1 MGVSKKHDEKK
12 TMMKIIPSLSWLL
25 ASFLFATIS
34 LAQTAPSSSPSSAYP
49 VKPIRLVVP
58 FPAGGPTDQFA
69 RQYAQALSTQ
79 LGKPVVVDNKSGAS
93 GAIGSLEVKNS
104 APDGYTLLF
113 GTASTHVLYNLINAK
128 PQYDSIK
135 DFTEIAVVGDAPIV
149 FAVSPSTK
157 GGFKDLI
164 EYARINPGKLQY
176 GSAGEGTYLH
186 IVGERLKYELGGL
199 DIQHIPF
206 RGSAQAIPALIGN
219 QVIMTVDTLGS
230 LINQHRSGNLRIVA
244 IAASKRSP
252 LIPDVPTVS
261 EVTGLKDFQAALWNI
276 VSAPEGLSP
285 QVTNRL
291 INATTQALKNPE
303 LLEKLNS
310 ISIQPITNLT
320 GVAATGFIAK
330 ELVSLRP
337 VVQSAGLKK
346 D

>member
-1 MGVSKKHDEKK
+1 MN
-12 TMMKIIPSLSWLL
+12 MMKVIQSLLWVL
-25 ASFLFATIS
+25 ASYLLVSIG
-34 LAQTAPSSSPSSAYP
+34 LAQTAALQPAYP

-69 RQYAQALSTQ
+69 RQYAQALSVQ

-113 GTASTHVLYNLINAK
+113 GTASTHVLYGLINPK

-149 FAVSPSTK
+149 FAVSSGTK
-157 GGFKDLI
+157 GGFKEFI

-219 QVIMTVDTLGS
+219 QVNMTVDTLGS
-230 LINQHRSGNLRIVA
+230 LINQHRAEKLRIVA

-252 LIPDVPTVS
+252 LIPDVPTVN

-285 QVTNRL
+285 QLTNTL
-291 INATTQALKNPE
+291 ILATSKALKNPE
-303 LLEKLNS
+303 LLDKLNA
-310 ISIQPITNLT
+310 ISIQPITNIT
-320 GVAATGFIAK
+320 GIAATGFIAK

-346 D
+346 E

>member
-1 MGVSKKHDEKK
+1 M
-12 TMMKIIPSLSWLL
+12 TMMKVIQSLLWVL
-25 ASFLFATIS
+25 ASYLLVSIG
-34 LAQTAPSSSPSSAYP
+34 LAQTAALQPAYP

-69 RQYAQALSTQ
+69 RQYAQALSIQ

-104 APDGYTLLF
+104 TPDGYTLLF
-113 GTASTHVLYNLINAK
+113 GTASTHVLYGLINPK

-149 FAVSPSTK
+149 FAVSSGTK
-157 GGFKDLI
+157 GGFKEFI

-219 QVIMTVDTLGS
+219 QVNMTVDTLGS
-230 LINQHRSGNLRIVA
+230 LINQHRADKLRIVA

-252 LIPDVPTVS
+252 LIPDVPTVN

-276 VSAPEGLSP
+276 VSAPQGLSP
-285 QVTNRL
+285 DITNTL
-291 INATTQALKNPE
+291 ISATTKTLKNPE
-303 LLEKLNS
+303 LLDKLNS
-310 ISIQPITNLT
+310 ISIQPISNIT
-320 GVAATGFIAK
+320 GVAATAFIAK

-346 D
+346 E

>member
-1 MGVSKKHDEKK
+1 
-12 TMMKIIPSLSWLL
+12 MK
-25 ASFLFATIS
+25 LFKFTLFILTLCAGFIS
-34 LAQTAPSSSPSSAYP
+34 AHAQQSNNYP

-69 RQYAQALSTQ
+69 RQYAQALSNQ

-113 GTASTHVLYNLINAK
+113 GTASTHVLYNLINSK

-135 DFTEIAVVGDAPIV
+135 DFTQIAVVGDAPIV
-149 FAVSPSTK
+149 FAVSPATK
-157 GGFKDLI
+157 GGFKELL

-206 RGSAQAIPALIGN
+206 RGSAQSIPALIGN
-219 QVIMTVDTLGS
+219 QVNMTVDTLGS
-230 LINQHRSGNLRIVA
+230 LINQHRAGNLRIVA
-244 IAASKRSP
+244 IATPKRSP
-252 LIPDVPTVS
+252 LIPDVPTVN

-276 VSAPEGLSP
+276 VSAPQGLSP
-285 QVTNRL
+285 DITNTL
-291 INATTQALKNPE
+291 ILATSKTLKNPE
-303 LLEKLNS
+303 LLDKLNS
-310 ISIQPITNLT
+310 ISIQPISNIT
-320 GVAATGFIAK
+320 GVAATSFIAK

-346 D
+346 E

>member
-1 MGVSKKHDEKK
+1 
-12 TMMKIIPSLSWLL
+12 MMKFIQSLLWVL
-25 ASFLFATIS
+25 ASFLLVSIG
-34 LAQTAPSSSPSSAYP
+34 LAQTAAPQAAYP

-69 RQYAQALSTQ
+69 RQYAQALSIQ

-113 GTASTHVLYNLINAK
+113 GTASTHVLYNLINSK

-135 DFTEIAVVGDAPIV
+135 DFTQIAVVGDAPIV
-149 FAVSPSTK
+149 FAVSPATK
-157 GGFKDLI
+157 GSFKELI

-219 QVIMTVDTLGS
+219 QVNMTVDTLGS
-230 LINQHRSGNLRIVA
+230 LINQHRADKLRIVA

-252 LIPDVPTVS
+252 LIPDVPTVN

-276 VSAPEGLSP
+276 VSAPQGLSP
-285 QVTNRL
+285 DITNTL
-291 INATTQALKNPE
+291 ILATTKTLKNPE
-303 LLEKLNS
+303 LLDKLNS
-310 ISIQPITNLT
+310 ISIQPISNIT

-346 D
+346 E

>member
-1 MGVSKKHDEKK
+1 
-12 TMMKIIPSLSWLL
+12 MKLFKFTLFILTLCAGIIS
-25 ASFLFATIS
+25 AH
-34 LAQTAPSSSPSSAYP
+34 AQQSNNYP

-69 RQYAQALSTQ
+69 RQYAQVLSNQ

-149 FAVSPSTK
+149 FAVSPATK
-157 GGFKDLI
+157 GGFKELL

-206 RGSAQAIPALIGN
+206 RGSAQSIPALIGN
-219 QVIMTVDTLGS
+219 QVNMTVDTLGS
-230 LINQHRSGNLRIVA
+230 LINQHRAGNLRIVA
-244 IAASKRSP
+244 IASPKRSP
-252 LIPDVPTVS
+252 LIPDVPTVN

-276 VSAPEGLSP
+276 VSAPQGLSP
-285 QVTNRL
+285 DITNTL
-291 INATTQALKNPE
+291 ILATTKTLKNPE
-303 LLEKLNS
+303 LLDKLNS
-310 ISIQPITNLT
+310 ISIQPISNIT
-320 GVAATGFIAK
+320 GVAATSFIAK

-346 D
+346 E

>member
-1 MGVSKKHDEKK
+1 
-12 TMMKIIPSLSWLL
+12 MMKFIQSLLWVL
-25 ASFLFATIS
+25 ASYSLVSIG
-34 LAQTAPSSSPSSAYP
+34 LAQTAALQPAYP

-69 RQYAQALSTQ
+69 RQYAQALSIQ

-113 GTASTHVLYNLINAK
+113 GTASTHVLYNLINSK

-135 DFTEIAVVGDAPIV
+135 DFTQIAVVGDAPIV
-149 FAVSPSTK
+149 FAVSPGTK
-157 GGFKDLI
+157 GGFKEFI

-219 QVIMTVDTLGS
+219 QVNMTVDTLGS
-230 LINQHRSGNLRIVA
+230 LINQHRAEKLRIVA

-252 LIPDVPTVS
+252 LIPDVPTVN

-276 VSAPEGLSP
+276 VSAPQGLSP
-285 QVTNRL
+285 DITNTL
-291 INATTQALKNPE
+291 ILATTKTLKNPE
-303 LLEKLNS
+303 LLDKLNS
-310 ISIQPITNLT
+310 ISIQPISNIT
-320 GVAATGFIAK
+320 GVAATAFIAK

-346 D
+346 E

>member
-1 MGVSKKHDEKK
+1 
-12 TMMKIIPSLSWLL
+12 MK
-25 ASFLFATIS
+25 LFKFILFILTLCAGFIS
-34 LAQTAPSSSPSSAYP
+34 AHAQQSNNYP

-135 DFTEIAVVGDAPIV
+135 DFTQIAVVGDAPIV
-149 FAVSPSTK
+149 FAVSPATK
-157 GGFKDLI
+157 GGFKELV

-206 RGSAQAIPALIGN
+206 RGSAQSIPALIGN
-219 QVIMTVDTLGS
+219 QVNMTVDTLGS
-230 LINQHRSGNLRIVA
+230 LINQHRAGKLKIVA

-252 LIPDVPTVS
+252 LIPDIPTVN

-276 VSAPEGLSP
+276 VSAPQGLSP
-285 QVTNRL
+285 DITNTL
-291 INATTQALKNPE
+291 ILATTKSLKNPE
-303 LLEKLNS
+303 LLDKLNS
-310 ISIQPITNLT
+310 ISIQPISNIT
-320 GVAATGFIAK
+320 GVAATSFIAK

-346 D
+346 E

>member
-1 MGVSKKHDEKK
+1 
-12 TMMKIIPSLSWLL
+12 MK
-25 ASFLFATIS
+25 LFKFTLFILTLCAGFIS
-34 LAQTAPSSSPSSAYP
+34 AHAQQSNNYP

-69 RQYAQALSTQ
+69 RQYAQVLSNQ

-149 FAVSPSTK
+149 FAVSSATK
-157 GGFKDLI
+157 GGFKELL

-206 RGSAQAIPALIGN
+206 RGSAQSIPALIGN
-219 QVIMTVDTLGS
+219 QVNMTVDTLGS
-230 LINQHRSGNLRIVA
+230 LINQHRAGNLRIAA
-244 IAASKRSP
+244 IASPKRSP
-252 LIPDVPTVS
+252 LIPDVPTVN

-276 VSAPEGLSP
+276 VSAPQGLSP
-285 QVTNRL
+285 DITNTL
-291 INATTQALKNPE
+291 ILATTRTLKNPE
-303 LLEKLNS
+303 LLDKLNS
-310 ISIQPITNLT
+310 ISIQPISNIT
-320 GVAATGFIAK
+320 GVAATSFIAK

-337 VVQSAGLKK
+337 VVQSARLKK
-346 D
+346 E

>member
-1 MGVSKKHDEKK
+1 
-12 TMMKIIPSLSWLL
+12 MMK
-25 ASFLFATIS
+25 LFKFTLFILTLCTGFIS
-34 LAQTAPSSSPSSAYP
+34 AHAQQLNNYP

-149 FAVSPSTK
+149 FAVSPATK
-157 GGFKDLI
+157 GGFKELL

-206 RGSAQAIPALIGN
+206 RGSAQSIPALIGN
-219 QVIMTVDTLGS
+219 QVNMTVDTLGS
-230 LINQHRSGNLRIVA
+230 LINQHRAGNLKIVA
-244 IAASKRSP
+244 IASPKRSP
-252 LIPDVPTVS
+252 LIPDVPTVN

-276 VSAPEGLSP
+276 VSAPQGLSP
-285 QVTNRL
+285 DITNTL
-291 INATTQALKNPE
+291 ILATTKTLKNPE
-303 LLEKLNS
+303 LLDKLNS
-310 ISIQPITNLT
+310 ISIQPISNIT
-320 GVAATGFIAK
+320 GVAATSFIAK

-346 D
+346 E

>member
-1 MGVSKKHDEKK
+1 
-12 TMMKIIPSLSWLL
+12 MMKFIQSLLWVL
-25 ASFLFATIS
+25 ASFLLVSIG
-34 LAQTAPSSSPSSAYP
+34 LAQTAAQQAAYP

-69 RQYAQALSTQ
+69 RQYAQALSIQ

-113 GTASTHVLYNLINAK
+113 GTASTHVLYGLINSK

-135 DFTEIAVVGDAPIV
+135 DFTQIAVVGDAPIV
-149 FAVSPSTK
+149 FAVSPATK
-157 GGFKDLI
+157 GSFKELI

-219 QVIMTVDTLGS
+219 QVNMTVDTLGS
-230 LINQHRSGNLRIVA
+230 LINQHRADKLRIVA

-252 LIPDVPTVS
+252 LIPDVPTVN

-276 VSAPEGLSP
+276 VSAPQGLSSDI
-285 QVTNRL
+285 TNTL
-291 INATTQALKNPE
+291 ILATTKTLKNPE
-303 LLEKLNS
+303 LLDKLNS
-310 ISIQPITNLT
+310 ISIQPISNIT

-346 D
+346 E

>member
-1 MGVSKKHDEKK
+1 
-12 TMMKIIPSLSWLL
+12 MK
-25 ASFLFATIS
+25 LFKFTLFIMTLCTGFIS
-34 LAQTAPSSSPSSAYP
+34 AHAQQLNNYP

-149 FAVSPSTK
+149 FAVSPATK
-157 GGFKDLI
+157 GGFKELL

-206 RGSAQAIPALIGN
+206 RGSAQSIPALIGN
-219 QVIMTVDTLGS
+219 QVNMTVDTLGS
-230 LINQHRSGNLRIVA
+230 LINQHRAGNLKIVA
-244 IAASKRSP
+244 IASPKRSP
-252 LIPDVPTVS
+252 LIPDVPTVN

-276 VSAPEGLSP
+276 VSAPQGLSP
-285 QVTNRL
+285 DITNTL
-291 INATTQALKNPE
+291 ILATTKTLKNPE
-303 LLEKLNS
+303 LLDKLNS
-310 ISIQPITNLT
+310 ISIQPINNIT
-320 GVAATGFIAK
+320 GVAATSFIAK

-346 D
+346 E

>member
-1 MGVSKKHDEKK
+1 
-12 TMMKIIPSLSWLL
+12 MK
-25 ASFLFATIS
+25 LFKFTLFILTLCAGFIS
-34 LAQTAPSSSPSSAYP
+34 AHAQQSNNYP

-69 RQYAQALSTQ
+69 RQYAQALSNQ

-149 FAVSPSTK
+149 FAVSPATK
-157 GGFKDLI
+157 GGFKELL

-206 RGSAQAIPALIGN
+206 RGSAQSIPALIGN
-219 QVIMTVDTLGS
+219 QVNMTVDTLGS
-230 LINQHRSGNLRIVA
+230 LINQHRAGNLRIVA
-244 IAASKRSP
+244 IASPKRSP
-252 LIPDVPTVS
+252 LIPDVPTVN

-276 VSAPEGLSP
+276 VSAPQGLSP
-285 QVTNRL
+285 DITNTL
-291 INATTQALKNPE
+291 ILATSKTLKNPE
-303 LLEKLNS
+303 LLDKLNS
-310 ISIQPITNLT
+310 ISIQPISNIT
-320 GVAATGFIAK
+320 GVAATSFIAK

-346 D
+346 E

>member
-1 MGVSKKHDEKK
+1 
-12 TMMKIIPSLSWLL
+12 MKIISSCSWAL
-25 ASFLFATIS
+25 ASFLLATMGI
-34 LAQTAPSSSPSSAYP
+34 AQTVASSSAPESSVYP

-149 FAVSPSTK
+149 FAASPSTK
-157 GGFKDLI
+157 GSFKDLI

-219 QVIMTVDTLGS
+219 QVNMTVDTLGS

-276 VSAPEGLSP
+276 VSAPQGLSP

>member
-1 MGVSKKHDEKK
+1 
-12 TMMKIIPSLSWLL
+12 MK
-25 ASFLFATIS
+25 LFKFTLFILTLCAGFIS
-34 LAQTAPSSSPSSAYP
+34 AHAQQSNNYP

-69 RQYAQALSTQ
+69 RQYAQALSNQ

-135 DFTEIAVVGDAPIV
+135 DFTQIAVVGDAPIV
-149 FAVSPSTK
+149 FAVSPATK
-157 GGFKDLI
+157 GGFKELV

-206 RGSAQAIPALIGN
+206 RGSAQSIPALIGN
-219 QVIMTVDTLGS
+219 QVNMTVDTLGS
-230 LINQHRSGNLRIVA
+230 LINQHRAGKLRIVA

-252 LIPDVPTVS
+252 LIPDVPTVN

-276 VSAPEGLSP
+276 VSAPQGLSP
-285 QVTNRL
+285 DIANTL
-291 INATTQALKNPE
+291 ILATTKALKNPE
-303 LLEKLNS
+303 LLDKLNS
-310 ISIQPITNLT
+310 ISIQPINNIT
-320 GVAATGFIAK
+320 GVAATSFIAK

-346 D
+346 E

>member
-1 MGVSKKHDEKK
+1 
-12 TMMKIIPSLSWLL
+12 MMK
-25 ASFLFATIS
+25 LFKFTLFILTLCAGFIS
-34 LAQTAPSSSPSSAYP
+34 AHAQQSNNYP

-69 RQYAQALSTQ
+69 RQYAQVLSNQ

-157 GGFKDLI
+157 GGLKELI
-164 EYARINPGKLQY
+164 EFARLSPGKLQY

-206 RGSAQAIPALIGN
+206 RGSAQSIPALMGN
-219 QVIMTVDTLGS
+219 QVNMTVDTLGS
-230 LINQHRSGNLRIVA
+230 LINQHRAGKLRIVA
-244 IAASKRSP
+244 IAALKRSS
-252 LIPDVPTVS
+252 LIPDIPTIN

-276 VSAPEGLSP
+276 VSAPQGLSP
-285 QVTNRL
+285 DITNTL
-291 INATTQALKNPE
+291 ILATTKALKNPE
-303 LLEKLNS
+303 LLDKLSS
-310 ISIQPITNLT
+310 ISIQPITNIT
-320 GVAATGFIAK
+320 GVAATSFIAK

-337 VVQSAGLKK
+337 VVQSAGIKK

>member
-1 MGVSKKHDEKK
+1 
-12 TMMKIIPSLSWLL
+12 MK
-25 ASFLFATIS
+25 LFKFTLFILTLCAGFIS
-34 LAQTAPSSSPSSAYP
+34 AHAQQSNNYP

-69 RQYAQALSTQ
+69 RQYAQALSAQ
-79 LGKPVVVDNKSGAS
+79 LGKPIVVDNKSGAS

-104 APDGYTLLF
+104 TPDGYTLLF
-113 GTASTHVLYNLINAK
+113 GTASTHVLYNLINSK

-135 DFTEIAVVGDAPIV
+135 DFTQIAVVGDAPIV
-149 FAVSPSTK
+149 FAVSPATK
-157 GGFKDLI
+157 GGFKELV

-206 RGSAQAIPALIGN
+206 RGSAQSIPALIGN
-219 QVIMTVDTLGS
+219 QVNMTVDTLGS
-230 LINQHRSGNLRIVA
+230 LINQHRAGKLKIVA

-252 LIPDVPTVS
+252 LIPDVPTVN

-276 VSAPEGLSP
+276 VSAPQGLSP
-285 QVTNRL
+285 DITNTL
-291 INATTQALKNPE
+291 ILATTKALKNPE
-303 LLEKLNS
+303 LLDKLNS
-310 ISIQPITNLT
+310 ISIQPIGNIT
-320 GVAATGFIAK
+320 GVAATSFIAK

-346 D
+346 E

>member
-1 MGVSKKHDEKK
+1 
-12 TMMKIIPSLSWLL
+12 MK
-25 ASFLFATIS
+25 LFKFTLFILTLCAGFIS
-34 LAQTAPSSSPSSAYP
+34 AHAQQSNKYP

-79 LGKPVVVDNKSGAS
+79 LGKPIVVDNKSGAS

-113 GTASTHVLYNLINAK
+113 GTASTHVLYNLINTK

-135 DFTEIAVVGDAPIV
+135 DFTQIAVVGDAPIV
-149 FAVSPSTK
+149 FAVSPATK
-157 GGFKDLI
+157 GGFKELV

-206 RGSAQAIPALIGN
+206 RGSAQSIPALMGN
-219 QVIMTVDTLGS
+219 QVNMTVDTLGS
-230 LINQHRSGNLRIVA
+230 LINQHRAGKLKIVA
-244 IAASKRSP
+244 IATSKRSP
-252 LIPDVPTVS
+252 LIPDVPTVN

-276 VSAPEGLSP
+276 VSAPQGLSP
-285 QVTNRL
+285 DITNTL
-291 INATTQALKNPE
+291 ILATTKALKNPE
-303 LLEKLNS
+303 LLDKLNS
-310 ISIQPITNLT
+310 ISIQPISNIT
-320 GVAATGFIAK
+320 GVAATSFIAK

-346 D
+346 E

>member
-1 MGVSKKHDEKK
+1 
-12 TMMKIIPSLSWLL
+12 MMK
-25 ASFLFATIS
+25 LFKFTLFILTLCAGFIS
-34 LAQTAPSSSPSSAYP
+34 AHAQQSNNYP
-49 VKPIRLVVP
+49 VKPIRLVIP

-69 RQYAQALSTQ
+69 RQYAQALSNQ

-135 DFTEIAVVGDAPIV
+135 DFTQIAVVGDAPIV
-149 FAVSPSTK
+149 FAVSPATK
-157 GGFKDLI
+157 GGFKELL

-206 RGSAQAIPALIGN
+206 RGSAQSIPALIGN
-219 QVIMTVDTLGS
+219 QVNMTVDTLGS
-230 LINQHRSGNLRIVA
+230 LINQHRAGNLRIVA
-244 IAASKRSP
+244 IASPKRSP
-252 LIPDVPTVS
+252 LIPDVPTVN

-276 VSAPEGLSP
+276 VSAPQGLSP
-285 QVTNRL
+285 DITNTL
-291 INATTQALKNPE
+291 ILATSKTLKNPE
-303 LLEKLNS
+303 LLDKLNS
-310 ISIQPITNLT
+310 ISIQPISNIT
-320 GVAATGFIAK
+320 GVAATSFIAK

-346 D
+346 E

>member
-1 MGVSKKHDEKK
+1 
-12 TMMKIIPSLSWLL
+12 MMKLFKFTLL
-25 ASFLFATIS
+25 ILTLCAGSIS
-34 LAQTAPSSSPSSAYP
+34 AHAQQSNNYP

-69 RQYAQALSTQ
+69 RQYAQALSNQ

-135 DFTEIAVVGDAPIV
+135 DFTQIAVVGDAPIV
-149 FAVSPSTK
+149 FAVSPATK
-157 GGFKDLI
+157 GGFKELV

-206 RGSAQAIPALIGN
+206 RGSAQSIPALIGN
-219 QVIMTVDTLGS
+219 QVNMTVDTLGS
-230 LINQHRSGNLRIVA
+230 LINQHRAGKLKIVA

-252 LIPDVPTVS
+252 LIPDVPTVN

-276 VSAPEGLSP
+276 VSAPQGLSP
-285 QVTNRL
+285 DIANTL
-291 INATTQALKNPE
+291 ILATTKAFKNPE
-303 LLEKLNS
+303 LLDKLNS
-310 ISIQPITNLT
+310 ISIQPISNIT
-320 GVAATGFIAK
+320 GVAATSFIAK

-346 D
+346 E

>member
-1 MGVSKKHDEKK
+1 
-12 TMMKIIPSLSWLL
+12 MK
-25 ASFLFATIS
+25 LFKFTLFILTLCAGFIS
-34 LAQTAPSSSPSSAYP
+34 AHAQQSNKYP

-79 LGKPVVVDNKSGAS
+79 LGKPIVVDNKSGAS

-128 PQYDSIK
+128 PQYDSIR
-135 DFTEIAVVGDAPIV
+135 DFTQIAVVGDAPIV
-149 FAVSPSTK
+149 FAVSPATK
-157 GGFKDLI
+157 GGFKELV

-206 RGSAQAIPALIGN
+206 RGSAQSIPALMGN
-219 QVIMTVDTLGS
+219 QVNMTVDTLGS
-230 LINQHRSGNLRIVA
+230 LINQHRAGKLKIVA
-244 IAASKRSP
+244 IATSKRSP
-252 LIPDVPTVS
+252 LIPDVPTVN

-276 VSAPEGLSP
+276 VSAPQGLSP
-285 QVTNRL
+285 DITNTL
-291 INATTQALKNPE
+291 ILATTKALKNPE
-303 LLEKLNS
+303 LLDKLNS
-310 ISIQPITNLT
+310 ISIQPISNIT
-320 GVAATGFIAK
+320 GVAATSFIAK

-346 D
+346 E

>member
-1 MGVSKKHDEKK
+1 MR
-12 TMMKIIPSLSWLL
+12 
-25 ASFLFATIS
+25 LFNFTLFILTLCVGSIAAH
-34 LAQTAPSSSPSSAYP
+34 AQNSNSYPTKP
-49 VKPIRLVVP
+49 VKLVVP

-69 RQYAQALSTQ
+69 RQYAQALSVQ

-149 FAVSPSTK
+149 FAVSPATK
-157 GGFKDLI
+157 GGFKELV

-186 IVGERLKYELGGL
+186 IVGERLKYELGGI

-206 RGSAQAIPALIGN
+206 RGSAQSIPALIGN
-219 QVIMTVDTLGS
+219 QVNMTVDTLGS
-230 LINQHRSGNLRIVA
+230 LINQHRAGKLRIVA
-244 IAASKRSP
+244 IATSKRSP
-252 LIPDVPTVS
+252 LISDVPTVN
-261 EVTGLKDFQAALWNI
+261 EATGLKDFQAALWNI

-285 QVTNRL
+285 EITNNL
-291 INATTQALKNPE
+291 ILATTKALKNPE
-303 LLEKLNS
+303 LLDKLNS
-310 ISIQPITNLT
+310 ISIQPINNIT
-320 GVAATGFIAK
+320 GVAATAFIAK

-337 VVQSAGLKK
+337 VVESAGLKK

>member
-1 MGVSKKHDEKK
+1 MRLFKVVLFVLVLFGNSMAAFAQHSNSYPTK
-12 TMMKIIPSLSWLL
+12 T
-25 ASFLFATIS
+25 
-34 LAQTAPSSSPSSAYP
+34 
-49 VKPIRLVVP
+49 IRLVVP

-69 RQYAQALSTQ
+69 RQYAQALSAQ
-79 LGKPVVVDNKSGAS
+79 LGKPVIVDNKSGAS

-104 APDGYTLLF
+104 APDGYSLLF
-113 GTASTHVLYNLINAK
+113 GTASTHVLYNLINPK

-157 GGFKDLI
+157 GGFKELL

-219 QVIMTVDTLGS
+219 QVNMTVDTLGS
-230 LINQHRSGNLRIVA
+230 LINQHRAEKLKIVA

-252 LIPDVPTVS
+252 LIPDVPTVN

-276 VSAPEGLSP
+276 VSAPQGLP
-285 QVTNRL
+285 QEITNTL
-291 INATTQALKNPE
+291 ILATTKALKNPE
-303 LLEKLNS
+303 LLEKLTS
-310 ISIQPITNLT
+310 ISILPISNIT

-337 VVQSAGLKK
+337 VVQSAGLRKE
-346 D
+346 

>member
-1 MGVSKKHDEKK
+1 
-12 TMMKIIPSLSWLL
+12 MMKLFKFTLFLL
-25 ASFLFATIS
+25 TLCAGFIS
-34 LAQTAPSSSPSSAYP
+34 AHAQQSNNFP

-128 PQYDSIK
+128 PQYDSIR
-135 DFTEIAVVGDAPIV
+135 DFTQIAVVGDAPIV
-149 FAVSPSTK
+149 FAVSPATK
-157 GGFKDLI
+157 GGFKEML

-206 RGSAQAIPALIGN
+206 RGSAQSIPALIGN
-219 QVIMTVDTLGS
+219 QVNMTVDTLGS
-230 LINQHRSGNLRIVA
+230 LINQHRAGNLKIVA
-244 IAASKRSP
+244 IASPKRSP
-252 LIPDVPTVS
+252 LIPDVPTVN

-276 VSAPEGLSP
+276 VSAPQGLSP
-285 QVTNRL
+285 DITNTL
-291 INATTQALKNPE
+291 ILATTKALKNPE
-303 LLEKLNS
+303 LLDKLNS
-310 ISIQPITNLT
+310 ISIQPISNIT
-320 GVAATGFIAK
+320 GVAATSFIAK

-346 D
+346 E

>member
-1 MGVSKKHDEKK
+1 M
-12 TMMKIIPSLSWLL
+12 TMMKVIQSLLWILAPHLL
-25 ASFLFATIS
+25 ASMS
-34 LAQTAPSSSPSSAYP
+34 LAQTAALQPAYP

-69 RQYAQALSTQ
+69 RQYAQALSIQ

-104 APDGYTLLF
+104 TPDGYTLLF
-113 GTASTHVLYNLINAK
+113 GTASTHVLYGLINPK

-149 FAVSPSTK
+149 FAVSPGTK
-157 GGFKDLI
+157 GGFKELI

-219 QVIMTVDTLGS
+219 QVNMTVDTLGS
-230 LINQHRSGNLRIVA
+230 LINQHRAEKLKIVA

-252 LIPDVPTVS
+252 LIPDVPTVN

-285 QVTNRL
+285 QATNTL
-291 INATTQALKNPE
+291 ILATSKALKNAE
-303 LLEKLNS
+303 LLEKLNA
-310 ISIQPITNLT
+310 ISIQPITNIT

-346 D
+346 E

>member
-1 MGVSKKHDEKK
+1 
-12 TMMKIIPSLSWLL
+12 MK
-25 ASFLFATIS
+25 LFKFTLFILTLCTGFIS
-34 LAQTAPSSSPSSAYP
+34 AHAQQLNNYP

-69 RQYAQALSTQ
+69 RQYAQTLSTQ

-149 FAVSPSTK
+149 FAVSPATK
-157 GGFKDLI
+157 GGFKELL

-206 RGSAQAIPALIGN
+206 RGSAQSIPALIGN
-219 QVIMTVDTLGS
+219 QVNMTVDTLGS
-230 LINQHRSGNLRIVA
+230 LINQHRAGNLKIVA
-244 IAASKRSP
+244 IASPKRSP
-252 LIPDVPTVS
+252 LIPDVPTVN

-276 VSAPEGLSP
+276 VSAPQGLSP
-285 QVTNRL
+285 DITNTL
-291 INATTQALKNPE
+291 ILATTKTLKNPE
-303 LLEKLNS
+303 LLDKLNS
-310 ISIQPITNLT
+310 ISIQPINNIT
-320 GVAATGFIAK
+320 GVAATSFIAK

-346 D
+346 E

>member
-1 MGVSKKHDEKK
+1 
-12 TMMKIIPSLSWLL
+12 MMK
-25 ASFLFATIS
+25 LFKFTLFILTLCTGFIS
-34 LAQTAPSSSPSSAYP
+34 AHAQQSSSYP

-69 RQYAQALSTQ
+69 RQYAQALSNQ

-149 FAVSPSTK
+149 FAVSPATK
-157 GGFKDLI
+157 GGFKELL

-206 RGSAQAIPALIGN
+206 RGSAQSIPALIGN
-219 QVIMTVDTLGS
+219 QVNMTVDTLGS
-230 LINQHRSGNLRIVA
+230 LINQHRAGNLRIVA
-244 IAASKRSP
+244 IASPKRSP
-252 LIPDVPTVS
+252 LIPDVPTVN

-276 VSAPEGLSP
+276 VSAPQGLSP
-285 QVTNRL
+285 GITNTL
-291 INATTQALKNPE
+291 TLATTKALKNPE
-303 LLEKLNS
+303 LLDKLSS
-310 ISIQPITNLT
+310 ISIQPITNIS
-320 GVAATGFIAK
+320 GVAATSFIAK

-337 VVQSAGLKK
+337 VVQSAGIKK

>member
-1 MGVSKKHDEKK
+1 MN
-12 TMMKIIPSLSWLL
+12 MMKVIQSLLWVL
-25 ASFLFATIS
+25 ASYLLVSIG
-34 LAQTAPSSSPSSAYP
+34 LAQTAALQPAYP

-69 RQYAQALSTQ
+69 RQYAQALSVQ

-113 GTASTHVLYNLINAK
+113 GTASTHVLYGLINPK

-149 FAVSPSTK
+149 FAVSPGTK
-157 GGFKDLI
+157 GGFKEFI

-219 QVIMTVDTLGS
+219 QVNMTVDTLGS
-230 LINQHRSGNLRIVA
+230 LINQHRAEKLRIVA
-244 IAASKRSP
+244 IAASKRSS
-252 LIPDVPTVS
+252 LIPDVPTVN

-285 QVTNRL
+285 QLTNTL
-291 INATTQALKNPE
+291 ILATSKALKNPE
-303 LLEKLNS
+303 LLDKLNA
-310 ISIQPITNLT
+310 ISIQPITNIT
-320 GVAATGFIAK
+320 GIASTGFIAK
-330 ELVSLRP
+330 EHVSLRP

-346 D
+346 E

>member
-1 MGVSKKHDEKK
+1 
-12 TMMKIIPSLSWLL
+12 MMKLFKFTLFILTLS
-25 ASFLFATIS
+25 AGFIS
-34 LAQTAPSSSPSSAYP
+34 AHAQQSNNYP

-69 RQYAQALSTQ
+69 RQYAQVLSNQ

-149 FAVSPSTK
+149 FAVSPATK
-157 GGFKDLI
+157 GGFKELL

-206 RGSAQAIPALIGN
+206 RGSAQSIPALIGN
-219 QVIMTVDTLGS
+219 QVNMTVDTLGS
-230 LINQHRSGNLRIVA
+230 LINQHRAGNLRIVA
-244 IAASKRSP
+244 IATPKRSP
-252 LIPDVPTVS
+252 LIPDVPTVN

-276 VSAPEGLSP
+276 VSAPQGLSP
-285 QVTNRL
+285 DITNTL
-291 INATTQALKNPE
+291 ILATTRTLKNPE
-303 LLEKLNS
+303 LLDKLNS
-310 ISIQPITNLT
+310 ISIQPISNIT
-320 GVAATGFIAK
+320 GVAATSFIAK

-346 D
+346 E

>member
-1 MGVSKKHDEKK
+1 
-12 TMMKIIPSLSWLL
+12 MMKAIQLLPWVL
-25 ASFLFATIS
+25 ASFLFATTS
-34 LAQTAPSSSPSSAYP
+34 VSQTVASSPTYP

-113 GTASTHVLYNLINAK
+113 GTASTHVLYSLISAK

-149 FAVSPSTK
+149 FAVSPATK
-157 GGFKDLI
+157 GSFKEFI

-219 QVIMTVDTLGS
+219 QVNMTVDTLGS
-230 LINQHRSGNLRIVA
+230 LINQHRSGNLKIVA

-252 LIPDVPTVS
+252 LIPDVPTVN
-261 EVTGLKDFQAALWNI
+261 EATGLKDFQAALWNI

-285 QVTNRL
+285 QITNIL
-291 INATTQALKNPE
+291 IAATTKALKNPE

-346 D
+346 E

>member
-1 MGVSKKHDEKK
+1 
-12 TMMKIIPSLSWLL
+12 MK
-25 ASFLFATIS
+25 LFKFILFILTLCAGFIS
-34 LAQTAPSSSPSSAYP
+34 AHAQQSNNYP

-104 APDGYTLLF
+104 TPDGYTLLF

-128 PQYDSIK
+128 PQYDSIR
-135 DFTEIAVVGDAPIV
+135 DFTQIAVVGDAPIV
-149 FAVSPSTK
+149 FAVSPATK
-157 GGFKDLI
+157 GGFKELV

-206 RGSAQAIPALIGN
+206 RGSAQSIPALIGN
-219 QVIMTVDTLGS
+219 QVNMTVDTLGS
-230 LINQHRSGNLRIVA
+230 LINQHRAGKLKIVA

-252 LIPDVPTVS
+252 LIPDVPTVN

-276 VSAPEGLSP
+276 VSAPRGLSP
-285 QVTNRL
+285 DITNAL
-291 INATTQALKNPE
+291 ILATTKALKNPE
-303 LLEKLNS
+303 LLDKLNS
-310 ISIQPITNLT
+310 ISIQPISNIT
-320 GVAATGFIAK
+320 GVAATSFIAK

-346 D
+346 E

>member
-1 MGVSKKHDEKK
+1 
-12 TMMKIIPSLSWLL
+12 MKLFKFTLFLL
-25 ASFLFATIS
+25 TFCAGFIS
-34 LAQTAPSSSPSSAYP
+34 AHAQQLNNYP

-149 FAVSPSTK
+149 FAVSPATK
-157 GGFKDLI
+157 GGFKELL

-206 RGSAQAIPALIGN
+206 RGSAQSIPALIGN
-219 QVIMTVDTLGS
+219 QVNMTVDTLGS
-230 LINQHRSGNLRIVA
+230 LINQHRAGNLKIVA
-244 IAASKRSP
+244 IASPKRSP
-252 LIPDVPTVS
+252 LIPDVPTVN

-276 VSAPEGLSP
+276 VSAPQGLSP
-285 QVTNRL
+285 DITNTL
-291 INATTQALKNPE
+291 ILATTKTLKNPE
-303 LLEKLNS
+303 LLDKLNS
-310 ISIQPITNLT
+310 ISIQPISNIT
-320 GVAATGFIAK
+320 GVAATSFIAK

-346 D
+346 E

>member
-1 MGVSKKHDEKK
+1 MRLFKVV
-12 TMMKIIPSLSWLL
+12 LFVL
-25 ASFLFATIS
+25 ALFA
-34 LAQTAPSSSPSSAYP
+34 SSMSAYAQHSNSYP
-49 VKPIRLVVP
+49 TKTIRLVVP

-69 RQYAQALSTQ
+69 RQYAQALSAQ
-79 LGKPVVVDNKSGAS
+79 LGKPVIVDNKSGAS

-104 APDGYTLLF
+104 TPDGYSLLF
-113 GTASTHVLYNLINAK
+113 GTASTHVLYNLINPK

-157 GGFKDLI
+157 GGFKELL

-219 QVIMTVDTLGS
+219 QVNMTVDTLGS
-230 LINQHRSGNLRIVA
+230 LINQHRAEKLKIVA

-252 LIPDVPTVS
+252 LIPDVPTVN

-276 VSAPEGLSP
+276 VSAPQGLP
-285 QVTNRL
+285 QEITNTL
-291 INATTQALKNPE
+291 ILATTKALKNPE
-303 LLEKLNS
+303 LLEKLTS
-310 ISIQPITNLT
+310 ISIQPISNIT

-337 VVQSAGLKK
+337 VVQSAGLRKE
-346 D
+346 

>member
-1 MGVSKKHDEKK
+1 
-12 TMMKIIPSLSWLL
+12 MK
-25 ASFLFATIS
+25 LFKFILFILTLCAGFIS
-34 LAQTAPSSSPSSAYP
+34 AHAQQSNNYP

-104 APDGYTLLF
+104 TPDGYTLLF

-128 PQYDSIK
+128 PQYDSIR
-135 DFTEIAVVGDAPIV
+135 DFTQIAVVGDAPIV
-149 FAVSPSTK
+149 FAVSPATK
-157 GGFKDLI
+157 GGFKELV

-206 RGSAQAIPALIGN
+206 RGSAQSIPALIGN
-219 QVIMTVDTLGS
+219 QVNMTVDTLGS
-230 LINQHRSGNLRIVA
+230 LINQHRAGKLKIVA

-252 LIPDVPTVS
+252 LIPDVPTVN

-276 VSAPEGLSP
+276 VSAPQGLSP
-285 QVTNRL
+285 DITNAL
-291 INATTQALKNPE
+291 ILATTKALKNPE
-303 LLEKLNS
+303 LLDKLNS
-310 ISIQPITNLT
+310 ISIQPISNVT
-320 GVAATGFIAK
+320 GVAATSFIAK

-337 VVQSAGLKK
+337 VVQSAGLRKE
-346 D
+346 